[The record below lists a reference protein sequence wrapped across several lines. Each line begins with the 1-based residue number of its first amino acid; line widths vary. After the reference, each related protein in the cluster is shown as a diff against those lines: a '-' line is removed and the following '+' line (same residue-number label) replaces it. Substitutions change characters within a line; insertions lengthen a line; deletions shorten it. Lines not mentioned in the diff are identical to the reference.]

1 MLNPTPLSPVPET
14 DHGVKGGMIN
24 LALAPKNRAEMISRR
39 NEAHSLSLKHHQPHY
54 EFPKPPPRPGINSN
68 VSKNQQNATKKHQS
82 DFICMT
88 IDRMMFLSG
97 LNLTDSIS

>member
-14 DHGVKGGMIN
+14 DNGVKGGPMIN
-24 LALAPKNRAEMISRR
+24 LALAPRNRAEMLSRR

-68 VSKNQQNATKKHQS
+68 VSKNHQNATKKHHS
-82 DFICMT
+82 
-88 IDRMMFLSG
+88 
-97 LNLTDSIS
+97 LTLFR